1 MLAHYKHE
9 MRNYYYLKDELYIKV
24 VDQNYV
30 I

>member
-9 MRNYYYLKDELYIKV
+9 MLNYYLKDELYIKI

>member
-1 MLAHYKHE
+1 MLAHYKYE
-9 MRNYYYLKDELYIKV
+9 MLNYYLKDELYIKV